1 MKYLLEQPYFTQLEI
16 SPLLLSH
23 TATLCEL
30 WSRSLSQARNLWLE
44 GDVQYKKTGYCF
56 LHALSLPLLHG
67 CLRGAMATP
76 VCQGVVPPAQQD
88 AVLPLSPLCR
98 QTAGDWARGEQG
110 LCLAAA
116 EASLKVSLQ
125 EGGLGRLQNKG
136 KEHCTDVSMPRSKRA
151 SRIGTIDQMC
161 ALQINEM
168 PFEMLLSK

>member
-16 SPLLLSH
+16 SPLVLSH

-44 GDVQYKKTGYCF
+44 GDVQYKKPGYCF

-67 CLRGAMATP
+67 CLRGATATP

-136 KEHCTDVSMPRSKRA
+136 KEHCTDVSMPWSKRA
-151 SRIGTIDQMC
+151 SRIGTLDQMC